1 MSYYPRRPVKS
12 FQDLE
17 VYQKTLSVAAIIVKH
32 ILKETPENQKLNGI
46 VEHLV
51 QYLLDL
57 PVYISTAHSV
67 RFSSPQTAID
77 KLERAMLN
85 CNLAVV
91 YLELYRDIVVPL
103 SKNSKSEIRNSKQI
117 QNAKSSPNSEIE
129 NYEDHIRTLLTCRG
143 KIIRL
148 QMSWKKFMK
157 QNESG

>member
-46 VEHLV
+46 VEHIV

-103 SKNSKSEIRNSKQI
+103 SKNSK
-117 QNAKSSPNSEIE
+117 
-129 NYEDHIRTLLTCRG
+129 
-143 KIIRL
+143 
-148 QMSWKKFMK
+148 
-157 QNESG
+157 

>member
-1 MSYYPRRPVKS
+1 
-12 FQDLE
+12 
-17 VYQKTLSVAAIIVKH
+17 
-32 ILKETPENQKLNGI
+32 
-46 VEHLV
+46 
-51 QYLLDL
+51 
-57 PVYISTAHSV
+57 
-67 RFSSPQTAID
+67 
-77 KLERAMLN
+77 MLN

-129 NYEDHIRTLLTCRG
+129 NYEDHIRTLLSCRG
-143 KIIRL
+143 KIMRL